1 MKHLVNEEGGL
12 LKFDCCL
19 LCSVCVLLF
28 SIFEVSVRALRAHR
42 TTVLNL

>member
-19 LCSVCVLLF
+19 LCSVFLLF